1 MDPPSAGLAHH
12 EPPGVVSATVPPA
25 GTPGRTV
32 AARTPPE
39 GRPRLSAEASD
50 VRNIRIA
57 DPHDRGPA
65 PRSNTRRR
73 RSRTRDWLAT
83 IPVLLLLPALALP
96 FVGADAGGP
105 TLSVSPDPAVPGG
118 TVRVVGTRF
127 QAGDRGVLAF
137 DGLATPVTY
146 TANPQGQFRA
156 RLSIGGGTP
165 AGTHVIAARHG
176 DVDVAEATVQ
186 VGSGIQPTADA
197 SSPTPSA
204 TPAASGSTPSPTP
217 AASDGTA
224 GSPAPTAMASAMPDP
239 TATAAPSSTPTPT
252 ETPALATTPAPTAT
266 PAPVAAVTSVL
277 VSRSDV
283 SSLPTSGAAWTALKA
298 RADATLGT
306 PDIANQDDGTDI
318 GVLARA
324 LVYARTGSSSY
335 RSSALAGIRAAVGTE
350 AGGRTLALG
359 RNLPGY
365 VIAADLISL
374 RTLDPAFDQD
384 VFRPWLR
391 SLLTET
397 LDGRTLRSTHE
408 DRPNNWGTHA
418 GAARAA
424 IAAYLGDATE
434 MARVAK
440 VFRGWTGDRAAYAGF
455 SFGTDLSWQCDPD
468 HPVAVN
474 PTGCSRDGIALDGAL
489 PDEMRR
495 GGSLTWPPTPTDY
508 AWEGLQGALLQA
520 EILSQHGYDA
530 WGWSNGALL
539 RAVRFLY
546 ERAGWPATGDDEWQP
561 WLIDARY
568 GTSLR
573 GPAPARTGKN
583 FGFTD
588 WLYAP

>member
-1 MDPPSAGLAHH
+1 
-12 EPPGVVSATVPPA
+12 
-25 GTPGRTV
+25 
-32 AARTPPE
+32 
-39 GRPRLSAEASD
+39 

-57 DPHDRGPA
+57 DPRDRGPA
-65 PRSNTRRR
+65 PRPAAPHR
-73 RSRTRDWLAT
+73 RSRVRDVLAT
-83 IPVLLLLPALALP
+83 IPVLILVPALVLP
-96 FVGADAGGP
+96 FVGADAGGA
-105 TLSVSPDPAVPGG
+105 TITVSPDPATPGT
-118 TVRVVGTRF
+118 TVRVVGTGFPAR
-127 QAGDRGVLAF
+127 DTGVVTF
-137 DGLATPVTY
+137 DGVDTPISY
-146 TANPQGQFRA
+146 AANPQGQFRA
-156 RLSIGGGTP
+156 RLTIGSDTS
-165 AGTHVIAARHG
+165 AGVHVIAARHG
-176 DVDVAEATVQ
+176 DAEIAAATLQ
-186 VGSGIQPTADA
+186 VVPAAG
-197 SSPTPSA
+197 A
-204 TPAASGSTPSPTP
+204 TPDGSGSTPVPTLLIEGTSPSPTP
-217 AASDGTA
+217 TASGGAA
-224 GSPAPTAMASAMPDP
+224 GSAAPSSTASATPSSAATP
-239 TATAAPSSTPTPT
+239 ALTATAAPSSTPPPT
-252 ETPALATTPAPTAT
+252 ATAAPTGTPASPAT
-266 PAPVAAVTSVL
+266 PAPSATPAPLAAVAPVL
-277 VSRSDV
+277 ISRSEIA
-283 SSLPTSGAAWTALKA
+283 SLPTSGAAWTALKA

-306 PDIANQDDGTDI
+306 PDIANQDDDTDI

-324 LVYARTGSSSY
+324 LVYARTGMTSY
-335 RSSALAGIRAAVGTE
+335 RSSALATIRAAVGTE

-374 RTLDPAFDQD
+374 RTVDPAFDQD

-468 HPVAVN
+468 HPVAID
-474 PTGCSRDGIALDGAL
+474 PAGCSRDGIVLDGAL

-495 GGSLTWPPTPTDY
+495 GGSLAWPPAPTDY

-520 EILSQHGYDA
+520 EILSRHGYDA
-530 WGWSNGALL
+530 WGWSDRALL

-546 ERAGWPATGDDEWQP
+546 DRAGWPAIGDDEWQP

-568 GTSLR
+568 GTALR
-573 GPAPARTGKN
+573 GSAPARTGKN